1 MILDPS
7 LTLAFLAFAGLLIVS
22 PGPDTL
28 FVVANGLRHGHRGAL
43 AAALGGAIGSLCHAT
58 AAAVGIGALVIASP
72 AIFEAVRWIGAIYL
86 AFLGLK
92 ALRNAFAPTAAE
104 HADASLPE
112 QQLSA
117 VFRDG
122 IVTSLLNPKMSAFY
136 LAVLPQFANPD
147 LGSVGLQMFLLGCIH
162 NVLGTVY
169 LMAIG
174 SGAGRAAAVM
184 SRTSF
189 RRWLNTA
196 AGTFFVGL
204 AIRLALQERP
214 SR

>member
-28 FVVANGLRHGHRGAL
+28 FVVANGLRHGQRGAL
-43 AAALGGAIGSLCHAT
+43 AAALGGAVGSLCHAT
-58 AAAVGIGALVIASP
+58 AAAVGIGALVTASP
-72 AIFEAVRWIGAIYL
+72 AIFEAVRWMGAIYL
-86 AFLGLK
+86 AFLGVK
-92 ALRNAFAPTAAE
+92 ALRNALAPQAE
-104 HADASLPE
+104 HAARSLPE
-112 QQLSA
+112 QSLAA

-136 LAVLPQFANPD
+136 LAVLPQFANPA

-162 NVLGTVY
+162 NILGTIY
-169 LMAIG
+169 LVAIG
-174 SGAGRAAAVM
+174 SGAGRAAAM
-184 SRTSF
+184 MASTSF
-189 RRWLNTA
+189 RRWLDAA